1 MLKIRQKIRRL
12 AKKEQEKAELE
23 ILISGVALAAAHDQD
38 LAIDIVMD
46 IRDMKELE
54 IETAIEIVI
63 EKGIR
68 IGIGKEKERD
78 IAKEIAE
85 RGVRETPIQLMKPLW
100 LTKYITAKLLEC
112 VILELLFRWRE

>member
-1 MLKIRQKIRRL
+1 MLKIRQKTRRL
-12 AKKEQEKAELE
+12 AKKEQEKGELE
-23 ILISGVALAAAHDQD
+23 ILISGVALAAAHDQN
-38 LAIDIVMD
+38 LVIDIVMG

-54 IETAIEIVI
+54 IETVIEIVI
-63 EKGIR
+63 EKE
-68 IGIGKEKERD
+68 IGTGTEREKERD
-78 IAKEIAE
+78 IAKEIVE